1 MATNE
6 TQTPAEQPVAVKPA
20 AQPKK
25 KGKASNVFFTIIVIA
40 AILGA
45 GYYLLTN
52 YVLAPKHEIKIDD
65 KTITLRMSVQEFIDN
80 GFVLCNVTGKV
91 IEVPTTTVKAKEIVN
106 TTYYIGIPD
115 SKVSAKNTGIA
126 IKPANF
132 TSSSQKLSECTIY
145 ELSYSPKY
153 QKGGKVLI
161 DGEDMN
167 TTEVDKWVSFFKA
180 KGFPFS
186 EKELADFGPGK
197 DTYMSGTKDTH
208 KYSADIDTTNK
219 AFGTFKM
226 TRDVKVEYK
235 TK

>member
-6 TQTPAEQPVAVKPA
+6 TQTPAEQTDAVKPA

-80 GFVLCNVTGKV
+80 GFVLCNVNGKV

-161 DGEDMN
+161 DGEDMS
-167 TTEVDKWVSFFKA
+167 TTEVDKWVAFFKA

>member
-80 GFVLCNVTGKV
+80 GFVLCNVTSK
-91 IEVPTTTVKAKEIVN
+91 IIDVPTTTVKAKEIVN
-106 TTYYIGIPD
+106 KTYYIGIPD
-115 SKVSAKNTGIA
+115 SKVSAKNTGIE

>member
-6 TQTPAEQPVAVKPA
+6 TQTAEQPVEIKPA

-25 KGKASNVFFTIIVIA
+25 KGKASNVIFTIIFIA

-45 GYYLLTN
+45 GYYVATN
-52 YVLAPKHEIKIDD
+52 YLLAPKHTIKIDD
-65 KTITLRMSVQEFIDN
+65 KAIEMKMSVQDFIDN
-80 GFVLCNVTGKV
+80 GFVLCNVTGK
-91 IEVPTTTVKAKEIVN
+91 IIDVPTTTVKAKEIVN
-106 TTYYIGIPD
+106 KTYYIGVPD

-132 TSSSQKLSECTIY
+132 TGSSQKLSECTIY
-145 ELSYSPKY
+145 EITYTPRN

-180 KGFPFS
+180 KGFPFT
-186 EKELADFGPGK
+186 EKDLADFAPGK
-197 DTYMSGTKDTH
+197 DTYMLGTKDTH
-208 KYSADIDTTNK
+208 KYAAEIDTTNK
-219 AFGTFKM
+219 AFGTFKI
-226 TRDVKVEYK
+226 TRDVKVEIK

>member
-1 MATNE
+1 MAENE
-6 TQTPAEQPVAVKPA
+6 TQKVEEQPVA
-20 AQPKK
+20 AQKTARPK
-25 KGKASNVFFTIIVIA
+25 KGKGSNVFFTIFMIA

-45 GYYLLTN
+45 GYYVVTN
-52 YVLAPKHEIKIDD
+52 YLLAPKHEIKVDD
-65 KTITLRMSVQEFIDN
+65 KTITMGMSVRQFVDN
-80 GFVLCNVTGKV
+80 GFVLCNVNGKV
-91 IEVPTTTVKAKEIVN
+91 IEVPDTTVKAREICK
-106 TTYYIGIPD
+106 TTYFIGIPD
-115 SKVSAKNTGIA
+115 SKYSAKNTGIE

-132 TSSSQKLSECTIY
+132 TGSDQKLSECTVFEI
-145 ELSYSPKY
+145 SYKPGV

-186 EKELADFGPGK
+186 EKDLEKFASGT
-197 DTYMSGTKDTH
+197 DTYMLGTKDTH
-208 KYSADIDTTNK
+208 KYAAELETSGKKFNS
-219 AFGTFKM
+219 FKM